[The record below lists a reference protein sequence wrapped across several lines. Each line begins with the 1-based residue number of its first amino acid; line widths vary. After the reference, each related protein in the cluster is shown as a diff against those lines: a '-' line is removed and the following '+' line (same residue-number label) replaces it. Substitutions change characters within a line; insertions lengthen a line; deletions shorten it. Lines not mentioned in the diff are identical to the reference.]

1 MTDIAEPPTESGKLS
16 EIEAIA
22 EAEGISLS
30 AKPESF
36 GRQAWKRFRS
46 HKLAIVGSITL
57 TLLVATFF
65 IGPYISP
72 YEFDEINVLDRSQG
86 PSSKHWFGTDDI
98 GRDLFVRSM
107 KGGQFSM
114 RISVLTGLMAAAL
127 GGILGALAGYLSGI
141 VDTAISFLINT
152 LLTVNS
158 LAVLLILGIKF
169 RITPVSMAVLL
180 SLLIWYRGG
189 RVTRALTLQ
198 YKEREFVLA
207 AKAAGAGTGRILFK
221 HLLPNVAGALLVEA
235 TLLAGTAIILES
247 TLSFLGLGVQPP
259 ATTLGTLINEA
270 KGSIDTRPYRVLIPG
285 GIVTLIVLAINF
297 LGDGLRDALDPTHEA
312 DL

>member
-1 MTDIAEPPTESGKLS
+1 MTDIAEPPTDSGKLS

-86 PSSKHWFGTDDI
+86 PSADHWFGTDDI

-158 LAVLLILGIKF
+158 LPRRSAHSGNQVQDHPDIDGGASLTPHLVPRRACNPGTDSAIQRARV
-169 RITPVSMAVLL
+169 RI
-180 SLLIWYRGG
+180 GG
-189 RVTRALTLQ
+189 
-198 YKEREFVLA
+198 E
-207 AKAAGAGTGRILFK
+207 GRRRWNRP
-221 HLLPNVAGALLVEA
+221 HLV
-235 TLLAGTAIILES
+235 
-247 TLSFLGLGVQPP
+247 
-259 ATTLGTLINEA
+259 
-270 KGSIDTRPYRVLIPG
+270 
-285 GIVTLIVLAINF
+285 
-297 LGDGLRDALDPTHEA
+297 
-312 DL
+312 

>member
-158 LAVLLILGIKF
+158 LAVLLILGNQVPHHPGIDGGASLTPHLVPRRACNPGTDSAIQRARV
-169 RITPVSMAVLL
+169 RI
-180 SLLIWYRGG
+180 GG
-189 RVTRALTLQ
+189 
-198 YKEREFVLA
+198 E
-207 AKAAGAGTGRILFK
+207 GRWRWNWP
-221 HLLPNVAGALLVEA
+221 HLV
-235 TLLAGTAIILES
+235 
-247 TLSFLGLGVQPP
+247 
-259 ATTLGTLINEA
+259 
-270 KGSIDTRPYRVLIPG
+270 
-285 GIVTLIVLAINF
+285 
-297 LGDGLRDALDPTHEA
+297 
-312 DL
+312 